1 MKTKKTIIIGDFK
14 YKNRV
19 VEIHSIDEVY
29 QAHTQEELEAIL
41 DTFDQEGTDWLVLE
55 TTMYTLEITPNALLG
70 LIWGD
75 KLGGNKQQFL
85 SFDSLNYE

>member
-1 MKTKKTIIIGDFK
+1 MKTKKTIIIGNFE
-14 YKNRV
+14 YLNRKAI
-19 VEIHSIDEVY
+19 IHSIDEVY

-41 DTFDQEGTDWLVLE
+41 DTFDREGTDWLVLE

-75 KLGGNKQQFL
+75 KIGGNEQQFL
-85 SFDSLNYE
+85 SFDSLN